1 MSMTNEQIE
10 AAIAQLERQQAE
22 QTAALRCALE
32 GHWKDGA
39 DTVAGHVNA
48 LDPNIQLNPQVPL
61 YA

>member
-1 MSMTNEQIE
+1 MTMTNDQIE

-32 GHWKDGA
+32 GRWKDGA

-48 LDPNIQLNPQVPL
+48 LDPSIPLDPKSPL